1 MNWLKLKELSF
12 SNFGPFVGKH
22 EVSLPETGL
31 LLIRGKV
38 SETGDGSGAGKSFL
52 LNSIPYVYGGCP
64 FASTEL
70 QSWFSEEAPSVKTLL
85 ETPKGL
91 YSITRNKGLF
101 ISGGHLESQLKG
113 KAAESALDSIFDMDS
128 KTRAQ
133 ITYRPQRE
141 PGLFLSM
148 SDPEKKSFLSKLLD
162 LDKYEKISIEAN
174 KAVTA
179 LEKELTVA
187 KSVFESHETA
197 YQAALLKST
206 EITIDPEEL
215 ATIQVKKQQLQTTQ
229 AYLEASLKQIE
240 ENINS
245 LRHDNTEEKDDA
257 LSVVKGKIA
266 AINNLDKPE
275 AISSL
280 KEQLTKLRERLDKC
294 KKYDADQKLSVQKM
308 RLTLEADIESTRS
321 SYKEKQLTL
330 RGDYNQKKSKL
341 AEGNWKLG
349 CPREVLEKLKLEE
362 ASLRNSNCPKCER
375 QWDKA
380 KANLEQ
386 NLKDQEAEEEKQKII
401 DAATAKEHLLTGT
414 FQTEFKALLEE
425 RDVALQD
432 KQQALAAIK
441 DPEPHPAGIQVQ
453 ERITAVTA
461 EMEAVEAAF
470 RKDKQVKLELLFQE
484 EKDISKEFNDKL
496 NTAILAEKD
505 GGNKLQ
511 EELKQAVDGIRNLDQ
526 EVSSYKQNEAIKKE
540 RIKNAESALKLVEIS
555 KLKKD
560 ELEQKCNLENDVVA
574 LVGRTGFLG
583 AIFNDVL
590 TEIAA
595 QTNDIL
601 GQVANVRHLTID
613 FETEKEAVST
623 GNISS
628 RIIPVIYN
636 RGRKVTFDAGISGG
650 MQAAVELGVDLAVGN
665 VVSSRRG
672 VYPNFLIL
680 DESLHGL
687 GGVAKESCIEMLQS
701 VAGERLV
708 LVVDHS
714 TEFCNLFNQVIEV
727 EQVDGQS
734 RIV

>member
-1 MNWLKLKELSF
+1 VNWLNLKGLTF
-12 SNFGPFVGKH
+12 SNFGPFVGSY
-22 EVSLPETGL
+22 EVPLPETGL

-70 QSWFSEEAPSVKTLL
+70 QSWYSEEAPSVKTTL

-113 KAAESALDSIFDMDS
+113 KAAEAALDSIFDMDS

-133 ITYRPQRE
+133 ITYRPQRK

-187 KSVFESHETA
+187 KSVFESHETS
-197 YQAALLKST
+197 YQAALLKTT
-206 EITIDPEEL
+206 EITINPEEL

-240 ENINS
+240 ENINH
-245 LRHDNTEEKDDA
+245 LRHDSNEEKDDA

-275 AISSL
+275 EIDSL
-280 KEQLTKLRERLDKC
+280 KEQIIKLRERLDKC
-294 KKYDADQKLSVQKM
+294 KKYDADQKLVVQK
-308 RLTLEADIESTRS
+308 LKSDLEAEITNIKT
-321 SYKEKQLTL
+321 SYKDKLTKVQTS
-330 RGDYNQKKSKL
+330 YNTDISRLNIEITKLTPSKT
-341 AEGNWKLG
+341 K
-349 CPREVLEKLKLEE
+349 LEKLKVEE
-362 ASLRNSNCPKCER
+362 TTLRSSNCPKCER
-375 QWDKA
+375 QWDQA
-380 KANLEQ
+380 KIHLEQ
-386 NLKDQEAEEEKQKII
+386 NLKDQKAEEENLERLQELK
-401 DAATAKEHLLTGT
+401 DGAAT
-414 FQTEFKALLEE
+414 LEDSLKNDTKSLQDE
-425 RDVALQD
+425 GKVALQD
-432 KQQALAAIK
+432 KQQALAVIK

-453 ERITAVTA
+453 ERIAAVTA
-461 EMEAVEAAF
+461 EMEAAEAAF
-470 RKDKQVKLELLFQE
+470 RKDKQVRLEKLFQE

-511 EELKQAVDGIRNLDQ
+511 EELKQAVDSIRKLDQ

-540 RIKNAESALKLVEIS
+540 RVKNAEAALKLVETS
-555 KLKKD
+555 KVKKD
-560 ELEQKCNLENDVVA
+560 EIEQKCNLENDVVA

-628 RIIPVIYN
+628 RIIPIIYN

-727 EQVDGQS
+727 EQVDGIS